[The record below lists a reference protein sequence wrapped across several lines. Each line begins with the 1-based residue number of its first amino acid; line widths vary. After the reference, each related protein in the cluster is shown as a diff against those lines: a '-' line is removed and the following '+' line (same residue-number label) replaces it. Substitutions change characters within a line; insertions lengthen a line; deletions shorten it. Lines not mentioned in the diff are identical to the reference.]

1 MTLASEADTSKAPA
15 KLHTIRYDAP
25 AAPKLPDGITVSVE
39 HGEGDDAE
47 GGDDGNGLIY
57 NDDGSITVADT
68 PEDKPKKINRKNFDA
83 NLAEEMDES
92 DLSTLASELVEMVDE
107 DLRSRREWEDT
118 FTKGIDLLGL
128 TIEQASAVTSGGG
141 NISKVK
147 DPLLLEAVLTYQ
159 SNFNANML
167 PADGPV
173 KVRDDKVQV
182 PEAASPQVG
191 APGGVAGTAPV
202 VSGAPTPGGPPPG
215 MGHNGGPPMGGEELP
230 PGALPPPM
238 GGLMSSV
245 PPQPQLSRA
254 QLANAFQTDFNKYL
268 TVTDKAYYPDTDRM
282 SFSQA
287 LGGCAFKKIYSDP
300 LEKRPISRFV
310 MANHLIVNNGASSLH
325 DAKRVTHWIPKM
337 SHLTYLQMVEAGAY
351 REVDLSTPI
360 SDPGTVDTKI
370 SEVQGTQARVDRPED
385 RDYNFYEVYTW
396 RNLPGFEAKN
406 SLPMPYRITVD
417 KDSRQVVEVRRN
429 WKQGDPL
436 FKPRRRFV
444 KYPLFP
450 GLGFYDYGFVHI
462 LGNTTRVL
470 SAIESLM
477 VDGGMF
483 ANFPGGMI
491 DQTAAKQETNQ
502 IRPGPGGFKP
512 INTGGRPI
520 QQVVMA
526 MPYKDVSPAMMQ
538 LAAAIQ
544 TNARKLGSIAELP
557 IAEGAANMPVGT
569 VLALIEQSKVMES
582 AVHRRNFAA
591 QHEEFEILKELF
603 AEDPEALSRTVKNP
617 ARKWEEAEE
626 FEDTDLIPAA
636 DPNTSSKVQRIGK
649 ASALVQIL
657 QQSPPGLLN
666 PKEIL
671 TRAFTEMGLE
681 DIDKLFLPPSPQP
694 PQPHQIDAQLKA
706 AGLQQKAQADEKAN
720 ATKLQLQQ
728 MENADHAQQR
738 ASAEKIEG
746 SRLQIQ
752 AMKDAQEFQQGITPP
767 DGMAPGGFG
776 GRPTPAPP
784 TGMMP

>member
-1 MTLASEADTSKAPA
+1 MTLASEAETSKAPA
-15 KLHTIRYDAP
+15 KLHTIRYEAP
-25 AAPKLPDGITVSVE
+25 EAPKLPDGITVSIE

-68 PEDKPKKINRKNFDA
+68 PKAEPKPVNKKNFNA
-83 NLAEEMDES
+83 NLAESMDE
-92 DLSTLASELVEMVDE
+92 DELSILASELIEMVDE
-107 DLRSRREWEDT
+107 DLRSRREWEET
-118 FTKGIDLLGL
+118 FNRGIDLLGL
-128 TIEQASAVTSGGG
+128 TIEQASSVTSGGG

-173 KVRDDKVQV
+173 KVRDDKVQM
-182 PEAASPQVG
+182 PDAASQQVG

-202 VSGAPTPGGPPPG
+202 VTGAPTPPPPGPPG
-215 MGHNGGPPMGGEELP
+215 MGHNGGPPMGADPDMSG
-230 PGALPPPM
+230 PM
-238 GGLMSSV
+238 GGMTPAV
-245 PPQPQLSRA
+245 PPQPQMSRS

-287 LGGCAFKKIYSDP
+287 LGGCAFKKIYIDAI
-300 LEKRPISRFV
+300 EKRPLSRFV

-325 DAKRVTHWIPKM
+325 DAKRITHWLPKT

-360 SDPGTVDTKI
+360 SEPGSVDSKI
-370 SEVQGTQARVDRPED
+370 AEVQGTQARVDRPED
-385 RDYNFYEVYTW
+385 RDYNFYEIYTH
-396 RNLPGFEAKN
+396 RNLKGYEHKKD
-406 SLPMPYRITVD
+406 LPMPYRITVD
-417 KDSRQVVEVRRN
+417 KDSRQVLEIRRN

-477 VDGGMF
+477 VDQGMF

-526 MPYKDVSPAMMQ
+526 MPYKDVSPNLMQ
-538 LAAAIQ
+538 LATGIQ

-582 AVHRRNFAA
+582 AVHRRNFAS
-591 QHEEFEILKELF
+591 QHEEFEIMKELF
-603 AEDPEALSRTVKNP
+603 AEDPSALTRTIKDP
-617 ARKWEEAEE
+617 QRQWEEAEE

-657 QQSPPGLLN
+657 AQTPPGLLN

-681 DIDKLFLPPSPQP
+681 DIDKLFLPPQP
-694 PQPHQIDAQLKA
+694 PAPQPHEIDAQLKA
-706 AGLQQKAQADEKAN
+706 QGLQQKAAADSQAN
-720 ATKLQLQQ
+720 QTKVQLQS

-738 ASAEKIEG
+738 ASAEKIEQ

-767 DGMAPGGFG
+767 NGMAPGGFG
-776 GRPTPAPP
+776 GRPMPAAP